1 MIPYGRKREKRER
14 RLEQLLA
21 LPQLLPHHRQIP
33 RCTCN
38 QDTWFGRVVW
48 HGKACIFGCESELLS
63 YYCAETSYPRTGTNV
78 NDMLCRKRAEATS

>member
-48 HGKACIFGCESELLS
+48 HGKACIGIQAYSVVKVS
-63 YYCAETSYPRTGTNV
+63 Y
-78 NDMLCRKRAEATS
+78 